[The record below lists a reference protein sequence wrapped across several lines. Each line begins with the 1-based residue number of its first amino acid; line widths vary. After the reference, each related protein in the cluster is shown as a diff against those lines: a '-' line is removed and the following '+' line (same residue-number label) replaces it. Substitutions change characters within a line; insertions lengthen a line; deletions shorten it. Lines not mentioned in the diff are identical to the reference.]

1 MDLRGDNGGTDG
13 GGMPSRASRDGLSFA
28 SPTSMTR
35 LGKYDIIARLGQ
47 GGMAGVFLA
56 VARGAVE
63 DVRKLVVLKVL
74 HEGLRHQD
82 EYIQMF
88 KREAKIAV
96 DLAHPNVV
104 NTYTVGQEDGQYCIV
119 MEYLDGV
126 PLSALLKTA
135 SGWSLEQRLPLLGAL
150 CLILSGLHYVHGVR
164 DIDGNELQL
173 VHRDLKP
180 ANILIGF
187 DGQAKLLDFGVAK
200 MTAPEAEQTQGLSIK
215 GTMQYVA
222 PEGLDPKLPIDKR
235 YDVFAAGLVL
245 WEIATGRRFWADHDH
260 MQILRGLGDN
270 HMSRILDEDK
280 SVPAVLKQ
288 AIRRAL
294 APSPDDRQAT
304 ALELKRDIQ
313 SYLVSVGFRIDTDQ
327 LAGIVT
333 DAFGDM
339 QLQRRGVISR
349 NLRVL
354 RESRSA
360 AAGVETT
367 PAQPGK
373 DSAVIPASSSSTD
386 SATDVTLASSSQTAL
401 GGGPDSMNA
410 TKPNSNES
418 RRRGL
423 IAAAIALPLFAG
435 VAYAAFGTDTDAPAT
450 HVASAG
456 DVGAQR
462 LEKTPAASTPDSA
475 AAENPVREQAA
486 VVEVTVSV
494 SPPEAEILV
503 DGKAQTSNPTVLRD
517 SGGDAQHEVR
527 ARAPGHTD
535 QVVLVGMDKTRTVE
549 ITLAAQTD
557 GHAEAAPEPEKAT
570 RRQPRPIK
578 RRQPAPAPT
587 PVATAPAEDPPQPA
601 KGSPSGPKP
610 GDDIKKPK
618 RRADEPAIDSEIPWL
633 P

>member
-1 MDLRGDNGGTDG
+1 MDLRGDNGGTEG
-13 GGMPSRASRDGLSFA
+13 GGMPGRASRDGLSFA
-28 SPTSMTR
+28 SPTSITR

-82 EYIQMF
+82 EYIEMF

-222 PEGLDPKLPIDKR
+222 PEGLDPKQPIDRR

-260 MQILRGLGDN
+260 MQILRGLGDDQ
-270 HMSRILDEDK
+270 MSRILDEDK
-280 SVPAVLKQ
+280 SLPAMLKQ

-327 LAGIVT
+327 LAAIVT

-354 RESRSA
+354 RERRSA
-360 AAGVETT
+360 AAGAETT
-367 PAQPGK
+367 DQPGK
-373 DSAVIPASSSSTD
+373 SQAIVPPAPSSSIDSSTD
-386 SATDVTLASSSQTAL
+386 VALASSSQTAL
-401 GGGPDSMNA
+401 GEGPDSMNA
-410 TKPNSNES
+410 TKPNSSEPP
-418 RRRGL
+418 RRGL

-435 VAYAAFGTDTDAPAT
+435 VAYAAFGTDTDARTAP
-450 HVASAG
+450 
-456 DVGAQR
+456 
-462 LEKTPAASTPDSA
+462 
-475 AAENPVREQAA
+475 
-486 VVEVTVSV
+486 
-494 SPPEAEILV
+494 
-503 DGKAQTSNPTVLRD
+503 
-517 SGGDAQHEVR
+517 R
-527 ARAPGHTD
+527 A
-535 QVVLVGMDKTRTVE
+535 
-549 ITLAAQTD
+549 
-557 GHAEAAPEPEKAT
+557 
-570 RRQPRPIK
+570 
-578 RRQPAPAPT
+578 
-587 PVATAPAEDPPQPA
+587 VATAD
-601 KGSPSGPKP
+601 G
-610 GDDIKKPK
+610 
-618 RRADEPAIDSEIPWL
+618 
-633 P
+633 